1 MCFLYTLYYNQII
14 LLPLCFTSPHNVAIN
29 VFCKLCQKRLYIFF
43 NYIIPKGYFTWFCV
57 LLFLYYIFIL
67 LYFYIGIICFW
78 WCMLFK
84 YITKFSYV
92 EFSSFFQMLKIF
104 YEDLKREGKEFW
116 YQDIKLKQTLDQV
129 SREWSIRYV

>member
-1 MCFLYTLYYNQII
+1 
-14 LLPLCFTSPHNVAIN
+14 
-29 VFCKLCQKRLYIFF
+29 
-43 NYIIPKGYFTWFCV
+43 
-57 LLFLYYIFIL
+57 
-67 LYFYIGIICFW
+67 
-78 WCMLFK
+78 MLFK

-129 SREWSIRYV
+129 SREWSIRYVQGIFC